1 MKKEQFKAWRKAMRL
16 TQTGAARAL
25 GLSRNSIELYERGT
39 RRDDPDRIVVIPRT
53 VELACAA
60 LMLGIYRY
68 SGPDEVT
75 QDDLKVDVAHLITP
89 DGLRPE
95 VEEWIDE
102 HVQGQLKIINNLATF
117 SNAAEAVH
125 FKLRFDKAGLF
136 GSD

>member
-1 MKKEQFKAWRKAMRL
+1 MTKEQFKAWRKAMRL
-16 TQTGAARAL
+16 TQTGAARVL
-25 GLSRNSIELYERGT
+25 GLSRSTVELYERGT
-39 RRDDPDRIVVIPRT
+39 RRDNPDQVVLIPRT

-60 LMLGIYRY
+60 LILGVYRY

-102 HVQGQLKIINNLATF
+102 HIRGQLRIINNVATF
-117 SNAAEAVH
+117 SNASEAIYFRMRWV
-125 FKLRFDKAGLF
+125 GPF